1 MMVDP
6 VPWPALRDAGQR
18 PLLAKVLLEYVRPRR
33 WFRAKGRQP
42 VDAQIVDLVP
52 LDGPGPGQR
61 RGQGDDGD
69 EVLAILR
76 INYASG
82 EPDLYVIPLAE
93 VDGPTAQALAAAG
106 SEAPP
111 AIVTALGPSDVE
123 SVVGGSSA
131 AKAALTATGDGALV
145 DGMVVPHHA
154 ADIFLRL
161 MRDGRTLRGQMNGQ
175 VRGEAL
181 PLMAELDNLD
191 LPVAKLPRVEQT
203 NSTAIFGDRV
213 LLKVYRQLTA
223 GPNPELEIGR
233 YLTAHSNPPCAPRV
247 LGALSYRSAEGGE
260 YSLAIA
266 HEYLS
271 NQGDAFTFTRDE
283 LRRYFART
291 AGQQPPPRGAHPTGG
306 AAALLARADGG
317 FETGDRETAASRAV
331 GQFITLAATLGRR
344 TGELHLALA
353 AADPHDPAF
362 AVQPLTA
369 ADRAQQADRA
379 EAMLQEEMDA
389 LSGVL
394 SQLSPP
400 ARGLAERLLSVDG
413 RQNITRTLSQFRQ
426 GPIDAAKTRT
436 HGDLHLGQV
445 LVRGD
450 DFVIIDFEGE
460 PARPLSERRAKSSP
474 VRDVMGMVRSFDYA
488 PEVVLRDPAFA
499 QAHAADAAGL
509 QVWAALWK
517 QEVTAAY
524 VGAYLA
530 TVKGATFLPTDPRQL
545 ALLLTF
551 HEMEKVIYEIGYEV
565 NNRPDWVEIPLR
577 GLATLAAVENAS

>member
-1 MMVDP
+1 MT
-6 VPWPALRDAGQR
+6 WPALHDAGQR

-42 VDAQIVDLVP
+42 VDGQIVDVVP
-52 LDGPGPGQR
+52 LD
-61 RGQGDDGD
+61 GDDGD
-69 EVLAILR
+69 EALVILR

-82 EPDLYVIPLAE
+82 QPDLYVIPLAA
-93 VDGPTAQALAAAG
+93 VDGATAR
-106 SEAPP
+106 
-111 AIVTALGPSDVE
+111 
-123 SVVGGSSA
+123 
-131 AKAALTATGDGALV
+131 ATHGDGVLLGDGVV
-145 DGMVVPHHA
+145 DGLVVPHHA
-154 ADIFLRL
+154 ADIFLQL
-161 MRDGRTLRGQMNGQ
+161 MRDGRTLRGEMNGQ
-175 VRGEAL
+175 IRGEAL
-181 PLMAELDNLD
+181 PPMAELVGAE
-191 LPVAKLPRVEQT
+191 LPIATLPRVEQT

-213 LLKVYRQLTA
+213 LLKVYRQLSA

-233 YLTAHSNPPCAPRV
+233 YLTAHCNPPCAPRV
-247 LGALSYRSAEGGE
+247 LGALSYRSAEGAE
-260 YSLAIA
+260 FSLGIA

-271 NQGDAFTFTRDE
+271 NQGDAFTFTLGE
-283 LRRYFART
+283 LRGYFART
-291 AGQQPPPRGAHPTGG
+291 AGQQPPPPGQRLARGG
-306 AAALLARADGG
+306 AA
-317 FETGDRETAASRAV
+317 V
-331 GQFITLAATLGRR
+331 GRFITHAATLGRR

-353 AADPHDPAF
+353 AADPHDRDF
-362 AVQPLTA
+362 APQPLTA

-379 EAMLQEEMDA
+379 QAMLHEQLEA

-394 SQLSPP
+394 ARLSPS
-400 ARGLAERLLSVDG
+400 ARALAQRLLSADA
-413 RQNITRTLSQFRQ
+413 RQSIARTLSHFRQ
-426 GPIDAAKTRT
+426 GPVDALKTRT

-499 QAHAADAAGL
+499 ESHAGDAAAL
-509 QVWAALWK
+509 QVWATLWK

-530 TVKGATFLPTDPRQL
+530 TVKGAPFLPTDPHQL
-545 ALLLTF
+545 SLLLRF

-577 GLATLAAVENAS
+577 GLATLAAPENVS